1 MKLLGRKNQKTI
13 MKKAFTLVE
22 LLVTIIFCCILAAV
36 IWGSLALVS
45 GGGYT
50 AEEWMFPETTKAKY
64 QREMVEEL
72 RRANDLKE
80 KENQ

>member
-1 MKLLGRKNQKTI
+1 MCGLDDELLGICHKCVVVG
-13 MKKAFTLVE
+13 FGYVLVK
-22 LLVTIIFCCILAAV
+22 
-36 IWGSLALVS
+36 
-45 GGGYT
+45 GGIGDYT
-50 AEEWMFPETTKAKY
+50 AQELFMPEETKAKY

>member
-1 MKLLGRKNQKTI
+1 
-13 MKKAFTLVE
+13 MKKAFTLIEFLVVITIVFSLVVTGYVLVKGGMGDYTTQE
-22 LLVTIIFCCILAAV
+22 LFMP
-36 IWGSLALVS
+36 
-45 GGGYT
+45 
-50 AEEWMFPETTKAKY
+50 EETKAKY

>member
-1 MKLLGRKNQKTI
+1 MKLLGRTNQKTI

-22 LLVTIIFCCILAAV
+22 FLVTITIVFCFV
-36 IWGSLALVS
+36 GFGYVLVK
-45 GGGYT
+45 GGIGDYT
-50 AEEWMFPETTKAKY
+50 AQELFMPEETKAKY